1 MQVGDATIVK
11 YANAEA
17 TEVAIPIIMGF
28 PPISKTI
35 GPSTATVA
43 ALLNRF
49 VKIPVRNTETNHR
62 TKTNLKYSH
71 EIGRAHV

>member
-49 VKIPVRNTETNHR
+49 VKIPVRNTETYR
-62 TKTNLKYSH
+62 EKES
-71 EIGRAHV
+71 EID